1 MSKESSERN
10 YDYDDDDD
18 DNHDGGDDGRGDD
31 VDIKLDGDEP
41 DGDNV
46 EHGPNQSVLFTTPTK
61 SSGKRKRLSFTDLCA
76 ESSKK
81 RNETFEQRF
90 IGSESLPGNNAV
102 QSSVAKDVSD
112 EECLMQCVEI
122 LNKMEEIDDDSYS
135 KALKLFHD
143 DATWRKIFLVMPDQ
157 RRKNFILQL

>member
-1 MSKESSERN
+1 MSKESSERD
-10 YDYDDDDD
+10 YDYDDNGNDDV
-18 DNHDGGDDGRGDD
+18 DNHDGDD
-31 VDIKLDGDEP
+31 DIKLDSDGP

-46 EHGPNQSVLFTTPTK
+46 EHGASQSVFTTPTK
-61 SSGKRKRLSFTDLCA
+61 SSGKRKRLSFTDVCA

-81 RNETFEQRF
+81 RNEMFEQRF

-102 QSSVAKDVSD
+102 QSAAKD
-112 EECLMQCVEI
+112 EECLTQCVEI

-143 DATWRKIFLVMPDQ
+143 VPTWRNIFVVMPDQ
-157 RRKNFILQL
+157 RRKNFILKL